1 VQFTSNFSAPFIRR
15 PVATSLISL
24 AILLAG
30 AIAFRFLPV
39 APLPQ
44 VDFPTISVYANLP
57 GASPETMASAVAT
70 PLERQFSRIASVS
83 QMVSTSQ
90 LGNLNITL
98 QFDLNRNIDAAAR
111 DVQAAINAARGQL
124 PADLPGQPGYWKVNP
139 ADSPIMLLA
148 MTSDNVLLPEI
159 YDAADSVIAQKMRQI
174 SGIGEV
180 FIGGGAKPAVRVQV
194 NPGQLNNYGI
204 SLENVRV
211 ALESA
216 NANRPKGELANL
228 RRAWGVTDTD
238 QLFKAREYQ
247 PLIVTWRNG
256 APVRLADIGSVTDSV
271 EDVRNA
277 GFINGG
283 TGIILVVFRQ
293 PGANMIET
301 VDRVRAMMP
310 ELQASI
316 NPSIHLSVIIDRTT
330 TIRAAI
336 HDVEI
341 TLIISVIL
349 VILVVFIFL
358 RNYWATLI
366 PSVAVPL
373 SLVGTFGVMYLCG
386 YSLDNLSLMALTVS
400 TGFVV
405 DDAIVVIENI
415 MRHLE
420 EGIPPFQAA
429 MLGAREIGFT
439 VISMSTSLVAVFIP
453 ILLMG
458 GIVGRLFREFAI
470 TLSVAVGISL
480 LVSLSTTPMMCALFL
495 RRDTGKHGRLYN
507 FAEGSFVRLVA
518 IYDFGLRWVLRHQ
531 PLMLFVTILTMFV
544 SVGLYVYT
552 PKGFFPQQDVG
563 RINGFIQA
571 DQDVSFASMREKV
584 KVLSDIVREDP
595 DVDTVTAFT
604 GGGGGNNSGRF
615 FAQLKPLGQRK
626 LSADEII
633 ERIRPKLEKIPGAS
647 LYLQAV
653 QDINV
658 GGRFSGAQYQ
668 YTLQA
673 DNLTDLVG
681 WAPKLMDRMKQI
693 STLRDVNT
701 DQQLNGL
708 QAQLVIDRDTAGRLG
723 VPVSEID
730 NTLNDAFGQRQVSNI
745 YKGINQYHV
754 VLEVEPQYLRDP
766 ETLKNIY
773 AASNT
778 GKPIPL
784 SSFSHFEPAKSALT
798 VNHQGIFPA
807 ITLSFNLAPGA
818 SLGPAVEQIEQ
829 VKAEMRMPP
838 TVHGTFQGTAQAF
851 QDSLSSEGLLI
862 ISALAAVYIVLG
874 ILYES
879 YIHPI
884 TILSTLPSA
893 GIGALLAIRLINAD
907 LSIIALI
914 GIILLIGLVKKNAI
928 LMIDFAVQAERERGR
943 SSVEAIY
950 EACLLRFR
958 PIMMTTAAALLGA
971 LPLALGAGTGAE
983 MRRPL
988 GITIVGGLI
997 FSQALTL
1004 FTTPVVYLYLDRLQT
1019 RIQRH
1024 RLRSAAPTPA
1034 SAHSD

>member
-1 VQFTSNFSAPFIRR
+1 M
-15 PVATSLISL
+15 ATSLISL

-30 AIAFRFLPV
+30 AIAFGFLPV

-90 LGNLNITL
+90 LGNTNITL

-124 PADLPGQPGYWKVNP
+124 PTDLPGQPGYWKVNP

-148 MTSDNVLLPEI
+148 MTSNNVLLPDI

-180 FIGGGAKPAVRVQV
+180 YIGGGAKPAVRVQV

-204 SLENVRV
+204 SLENVRT
-211 ALESA
+211 ALQSA

-228 RRAWGVTDTD
+228 RHAWGITDSD
-238 QLFKAREYQ
+238 QLFKAHEYQ

-336 HDVEI
+336 HDVEL
-341 TLIISVIL
+341 TLIVSVVL

-420 EGIPPFQAA
+420 EGMAPFEAA
-429 MLGAREIGFT
+429 MKGAREIGFT

-458 GIVGRLFREFAI
+458 GIVGRLFREFAV

-495 RRDTGKHGRLYN
+495 RRDTGKHGRIYIL
-507 FAEGSFVRLVA
+507 AERSFERLVG
-518 IYDFGLRWVLRHQ
+518 IYDIGLRWVLRHQ

-544 SVGLYVYT
+544 SVALYVWT

-584 KVLSDIVREDP
+584 KVLSNIVREDP
-595 DVDTVTAFT
+595 AVDTVTAFT

-615 FAQLKPLGQRK
+615 FAQLKPLSERK
-626 LSADEII
+626 ISADEVI

-681 WAPKLMDRMKQI
+681 WAPQLMERMKQI
-693 STLRDVNT
+693 PTLRDVNT

-778 GKPIPL
+778 GKLIPL

-818 SLGPAVEQIEQ
+818 SLGPAVEQIER

-838 TVHGTFQGTAQAF
+838 TVHGMFQGTAQAF
-851 QDSLSSEGLLI
+851 QDSLSTEGLLI

-928 LMIDFAVQAERERGR
+928 LMIDFAVQAEREHGR
-943 SSVEAIY
+943 SSIEAIY

-971 LPLALGAGTGAE
+971 LPLALGTGTGAE

-1019 RIQRH
+1019 RIQRR
-1024 RLRSAAPTPA
+1024 RLRAAAPAPV
-1034 SAHSD
+1034 SAHSN